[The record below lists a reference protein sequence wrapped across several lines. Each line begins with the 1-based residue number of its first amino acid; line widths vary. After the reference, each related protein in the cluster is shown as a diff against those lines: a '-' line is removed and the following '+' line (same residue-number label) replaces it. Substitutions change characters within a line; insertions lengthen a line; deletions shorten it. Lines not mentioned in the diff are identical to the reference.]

1 MKMKALKYDLCVQF
15 VKRINFYFEHYFT
28 SIMQWINSKYL
39 NLTLKK
45 SSTKWYQNV
54 YTYTQVSL
62 ECTFLAM
69 YFQWG
74 LYFFPILFTV
84 LYMTMYK
91 KQKKIQLVVF
101 CCHLPVRAPTVTGM
115 AFHIATSQETG
126 FVRTVITCANLC
138 ICVHMANR
146 LDAY

>member
-91 KQKKIQLVVF
+91 KTKKNIVGGLLLSSASKSTNRNRHGISHCNQSRNRF
-101 CCHLPVRAPTVTGM
+101 CEDSNHLCK
-115 AFHIATSQETG
+115 F
-126 FVRTVITCANLC
+126 
-138 ICVHMANR
+138 VHMCAHG
-146 LDAY
+146 